1 MIGFGATGFSPYSQW
16 WGNNTMGQG
25 VQTNPVADNT
35 AEVNQLRSLGQQQQ
49 IQNAQQNAQRN
60 KLVEAML
67 RSGMFRNSPLTSM
80 AMHYLNNG
88 GQGLG
93 LGSKIMSGIK
103 GLFGG

>member
-1 MIGFGATGFSPYSQW
+1 MMGFGATGFSPYSQW
-16 WGNNTMGQG
+16 WGNNIMGQG
-25 VQTNPVADNT
+25 VQTNPVPDN
-35 AEVNQLRSLGQQQQ
+35 AVEVNQLPPLGQQ
-49 IQNAQQNAQRN
+49 QQNAQRN
-60 KLVEAML
+60 KLMEAML

-80 AMHYLNNG
+80 TLNYLNNG

>member
-16 WGNNTMGQG
+16 WGNNIMGQG
-25 VQTNPVADNT
+25 VQTNPVPDNA
-35 AEVNQLRSLGQQQQ
+35 AEVNQLPPLGQQ
-49 IQNAQQNAQRN
+49 QQNAQRN
-60 KLVEAML
+60 KLMEAML

>member
-1 MIGFGATGFSPYSQW
+1 MMGFGATGFSPYSQW
-16 WGNNTMGQG
+16 WGNNIMGQG
-25 VQTNPVADNT
+25 VQTNPVPDN
-35 AEVNQLRSLGQQQQ
+35 AVDVNQLPPLGQQ
-49 IQNAQQNAQRN
+49 QQNAQRN
-60 KLVEAML
+60 KLMEAML

-80 AMHYLNNG
+80 TLNYLNNG

>member
-1 MIGFGATGFSPYSQW
+1 MVGFGATGFSPYSQW
-16 WGNNTMGQG
+16 WSNNAMGQG
-25 VQTNPVADNT
+25 VQTNPVPDN
-35 AEVNQLRSLGQQQQ
+35 AVEVGQLPPLGQQ
-49 IQNAQQNAQRN
+49 QQNAQRN
-60 KLVEAML
+60 KLMEAML

-80 AMHYLNNG
+80 ALSYLGNG

>member
-1 MIGFGATGFSPYSQW
+1 MVGFGATGFSPYSQW
-16 WGNNTMGQG
+16 WGNNIMGQG
-25 VQTNPVADNT
+25 VQTNPVPDNA
-35 AEVNQLRSLGQQQQ
+35 AEASQLPPLGQQQQ
-49 IQNAQQNAQRN
+49 ATQRN
-60 KLVEAML
+60 KLMEAML

-80 AMHYLNNG
+80 TLNYLNNG

>member
-16 WGNNTMGQG
+16 WGNNIMGQG
-25 VQTNPVADNT
+25 VQTNPVPDNT
-35 AEVNQLRSLGQQQQ
+35 AEVNQLPPLGQQ
-49 IQNAQQNAQRN
+49 QQNAQRN
-60 KLVEAML
+60 KLMEAML

-80 AMHYLNNG
+80 ALSYLGNG

-93 LGSKIMSGIK
+93 LGSKIVSGIK

>member
-1 MIGFGATGFSPYSQW
+1 MMGFGATGFSPYSQW
-16 WGNNTMGQG
+16 WGNNAMGQG
-25 VQTNPVADNT
+25 VQTNPVPDN
-35 AEVNQLRSLGQQQQ
+35 AVDVNQLPPLGQQ
-49 IQNAQQNAQRN
+49 QQNAQRN
-60 KLVEAML
+60 KLMEAML

-80 AMHYLNNG
+80 ALSYLGNG

>member
-16 WGNNTMGQG
+16 WGNNAMGQG
-25 VQTNPVADNT
+25 VQTNPVSDNT
-35 AEVNQLRSLGQQQQ
+35 AEVNQLRMLGQQQQ
-49 IQNAQQNAQRN
+49 QQQQQQNAQRN

-80 AMHYLNNG
+80 TLNYLNNG

>member
-1 MIGFGATGFSPYSQW
+1 MMGFGATEFSPYSQW

-25 VQTNPVADNT
+25 VQTNPVPDN
-35 AEVNQLRSLGQQQQ
+35 AVDVSQLPPLGQQ
-49 IQNAQQNAQRN
+49 QQNAQRN
-60 KLVEAML
+60 KLMEAML

-80 AMHYLNNG
+80 TLGYLNNG

-93 LGSKIMSGIK
+93 LGNKIMSGIK

>member
-16 WGNNTMGQG
+16 WGNNAMRQG
-25 VQTNPVADNT
+25 MQPDNA
-35 AEVNQLRSLGQQQQ
+35 AEVNQSPPIGEQL
-49 IQNAQQNAQRN
+49 NEQRN
-60 KLVEAML
+60 KLMEAML
-67 RSGMFRNSPLTSM
+67 RSGMFRNSPLTGMMLS
-80 AMHYLNNG
+80 YRNNG

>member
-1 MIGFGATGFSPYSQW
+1 MMGFGATGFSPYSQW

-25 VQTNPVADNT
+25 VQTNPVPDNT
-35 AEVNQLRSLGQQQQ
+35 AEVNQLRALGQQ
-49 IQNAQQNAQRN
+49 QQNAQRN
-60 KLVEAML
+60 KLMEAML

-80 AMHYLNNG
+80 ALSYLGNG

>member
-16 WGNNTMGQG
+16 WGNNAMGQG
-25 VQTNPVADNT
+25 VQTNPVPENT
-35 AEVNQLRSLGQQQQ
+35 AEVNQLRALGQQQQ
-49 IQNAQQNAQRN
+49 QQNAQRN
-60 KLVEAML
+60 KLMEAML
-67 RSGMFRNSPLTSM
+67 RSGMFKNSPLTSM
-80 AMHYLNNG
+80 ALSYLGNG

>member
-1 MIGFGATGFSPYSQW
+1 MVGFGATGFSPYSQW

-25 VQTNPVADNT
+25 VQTNPVPDNT
-35 AEVNQLRSLGQQQQ
+35 AEVNQLQPLGQ
-49 IQNAQQNAQRN
+49 QQNAQRN
-60 KLVEAML
+60 KLMEAML

-80 AMHYLNNG
+80 ALAYRNNG

-93 LGSKIMSGIK
+93 FGSKIMSGIK

>member
-1 MIGFGATGFSPYSQW
+1 MMGFGATGFSPYSQW

-25 VQTNPVADNT
+25 VQTNPVPDNT
-35 AEVNQLRSLGQQQQ
+35 AEVNQLRALGQQQ
-49 IQNAQQNAQRN
+49 QQNAQRN
-60 KLVEAML
+60 KLMEAML

-80 AMHYLNNG
+80 ALSYLGNG

>member
-16 WGNNTMGQG
+16 WGNNAMGQG
-25 VQTNPVADNT
+25 VQTNPVPDNA
-35 AEVNQLRSLGQQQQ
+35 AEVNQLQSLGQQQQ
-49 IQNAQQNAQRN
+49 LNEQRN
-60 KLVEAML
+60 RLMEAML

-80 AMHYLNNG
+80 ALSYLGNG